1 MRRVIKC
8 TVLVLSVL
16 MQLQA
21 KDMLLVD
28 TSGSVEPSAQEV
40 KNMVHKY
47 LRTNKNVLAFASKPY
62 FVQEEGDLVFGGG
75 TALSLAFE
83 KVKSMGVDF
92 LIVVT
97 DGMADNPAKAIAM
110 AKKLKNNGVTICGV
124 YVSENLE
131 IPEEFAKIA
140 DKTFA
145 VNQFN
150 QAVKHCTDIRE
161 DLMGKEATHKT
172 VDADKYLF

>member
-1 MRRVIKC
+1 MRRVIKYIAI
-8 TVLVLSVL
+8 VLSLL
-16 MQLQA
+16 MQLEA

-28 TSGSVEPSAQEV
+28 TSGSVESNAQEV
-40 KNMVHKY
+40 KDMVHKY

-62 FVQEEGDLVFGGG
+62 FVKDEDDLVFGGG
-75 TALSLAFE
+75 TALSLAFA
-83 KVKSMGVDF
+83 KVESLGVDF

-97 DGMADNPAKAIAM
+97 DGIADNSAKAVAM
-110 AKKLKNNGVTICGV
+110 AKKLKNSGVTICGV
-124 YVSENLE
+124 YVSESLE
-131 IPEEFAKIA
+131 IPEEFSKIA

-150 QAVKHCTDIRE
+150 KAVKHCTDIRE
-161 DLMGKEATHKT
+161 DLMGREATHKT